1 MALLVLPGHFPLRP
15 ACPRAADSVAAG
27 LADHVAPRDRVLDI
41 GCGTGQ
47 TTRDAARAAV
57 AGSALGI
64 DLSAQ
69 MLDHA
74 RRLSREEGLANV
86 SFLQA
91 DAQVHPFP
99 AASFEVGISRFGTMF
114 FADPVTAFGNIGH
127 ALTRGGRLVLMVWQA
142 RDRNEWTT
150 AIREALAGDDSVP
163 APPAN
168 GPHAF
173 SLGRPGHRRGHT
185 DGGRLRRDQLH
196 RRARAGLLGTGSC
209 RRLRRGPRS
218 ARHQG
223 PARGT
228 GPRRGRPGAG
238 PVARHTGRAPGRRRR
253 VLRRAHLDHRRPAR
267 LRIPRVCRVPFA
279 CCLIP
284 ARENLRRRDSKC
296 TYLFAR

>member
-1 MALLVLPGHFPLRP
+1 MAEPQETRACANAAQAAEWDGPAGAHRTRHAAVFDAETRP
-15 ACPRAADSVAAG
+15 HNERFRAA
-27 LADHVAPRDRVLDI
+27 ADVAPRDRVLDI

-196 RRARAGLLGTGSC
+196 RRA
-209 RRLRRGPRS
+209 
-218 ARHQG
+218 
-223 PARGT
+223 
-228 GPRRGRPGAG
+228 
-238 PVARHTGRAPGRRRR
+238 
-253 VLRRAHLDHRRPAR
+253 
-267 LRIPRVCRVPFA
+267 
-279 CCLIP
+279 
-284 ARENLRRRDSKC
+284 
-296 TYLFAR
+296 